1 MADTL
6 LFGAK
11 VLSSPGFLS
20 PKNVTDVENNLA
32 DGTTAWKQQ
41 DAYCKMLI
49 AGCLNQAKRILEKFD
64 NILYGPAPEELI
76 EETQ

>member
-20 PKNVTDVENNLA
+20 PKNITDVENNFV
-32 DGTTAWKQQ
+32 DGNTTWKHQ

-49 AGCLNQAKRILEKFD
+49 VGCLNQARRILEKYD
-64 NILYGPAPEELI
+64 HILYGPSS
-76 EETQ
+76 